1 VSELRI
7 AGAEAEDERTRAA
20 SEFCLFYRDHVE
32 GLLERIRLGR
42 RKFPRLI
49 LRAILPAL
57 LVWLPLLLLDAADS
71 GGRAVPLIKD
81 FSFHVRFLF
90 IVPLLILIGPPIDIQ
105 TRMVALR
112 FASNEMIPPEN
123 KGRFVAAV
131 WEANHLIRAWWVLVL
146 AILGTFAVVAQPL
159 IAGSELH
166 GLSEGFAAFRQLS
179 VGGWWYLLGST
190 IPVFLY
196 VRWTWRYIVWTWFL
210 FRVSRLDLKLV
221 PAHPDRS
228 AGLGF
233 VGIGHTMFAFVGM
246 ALSASIAAAAATR
259 IVEFGE
265 TVMSYKFVLAAV
277 LVVLVGIGAIPL
289 LVFVPDLAKARRIGL
304 LRHSQFSTGFI
315 KLLDRKADEQ
325 GAAAIEGNDIQ
336 SLADLGGSFERIE
349 GMRMMPIDPRGVKTF
364 LLAIAI
370 PLVLLVLTTVPTQQL
385 VELLKK
391 AMG

>member
-1 VSELRI
+1 VSELRVGGPEI
-7 AGAEAEDERTRAA
+7 DDERTRAA
-20 SEFCLFYRDHVE
+20 SEFCLFYRDYVE

-42 RKFPRLI
+42 RKFPRLL

-57 LVWLPLLLLDAADS
+57 VVWLPLLLIDSADPAS
-71 GGRAVPLIKD
+71 RAVPLIKD

-90 IVPLLILIGPPIDIQ
+90 IVPLLILIGPAIDLQ

-112 FASNEMIPPEN
+112 FASNDMVPVEQ

-131 WEANHLIRAWWVLVL
+131 WEANHLIHAWWVLLL
-146 AILGTFAVVAQPL
+146 AIVGTFAAVAQPL

-166 GLSEGFAAFRQLS
+166 GLDEGLAAFRQLGL
-179 VGGWWYLLGST
+179 GGWWYLLGSA

-221 PAHPDRS
+221 PAHPDHA

-265 TVMSYKFVLAAV
+265 SVMSYKFVLAAV
-277 LVVLVGIGAIPL
+277 LLVLVGIGAIPL

-315 KLLDRKADEQ
+315 KALDRKADEQ
-325 GAAAIEGNDIQ
+325 GAEAIEGNDIQ

-349 GMRMMPIDPRGVKTF
+349 SMRMMPIDPRGVKTF
-364 LLAIAI
+364 LLAIAL
-370 PLVLLVLTTVPTQQL
+370 PLVLLVLTTVPTHQL